1 MATRFRA
8 LAAPIDVSTG
18 DRGRLG
24 DALTVADTPLPL
36 RWPREDIG
44 GHDGAVT
51 IGKIDKVEMGDNEV
65 WVEGVIF
72 DDIDRER
79 MPRLAEDVATAMTLI
94 REGVLGL
101 SVDLDDF
108 DAVPVRVGSNE
119 PVDIDALEDPEVELE
134 LLVTKGRIRAATLV
148 DIPAYV
154 ETNHT
159 FELYE
164 DDECDVTSED
174 EDEISIVA
182 SVSGDSKLPV
192 VDDREHEWDGGA
204 AAGRVFDAYSDED
217 GNVDK
222 QRAGKAFLWVDGD
235 GTKRG
240 DYRLGFAD
248 IVDGELRI
256 VPRGVAALAG
266 GRGIGATKGISSS
279 DQKALEGRT
288 CTLYARVREQYEDWP
303 ECPFDSDEA
312 AHAALVATMA
322 TADID
327 YPARAFVSP
336 VEIKGPT
343 PITYDF
349 EADPPRAYGHI
360 ALRHTCHVGFK
371 DTCVLPPIDES
382 GDYPEFNRIPI
393 ETEDGPVFAGR
404 ITVGGRHAGLE
415 LSADAT
421 RRAYDDKTEAAYVQ
435 ATTDKWGIFVCG
447 PIAADIDDRTMRVL
461 TRRKVSGD
469 WREVAEGLALVEVL
483 ALSPGPRLYSEPGFP
498 VATHSYR
505 GRQTALVASF
515 GPEPEGAPQRVD
527 VGEIAREAFAAFLE
541 IQAEEGEKSKL
552 REELA
557 SLMGMDAE
565 KMRAELALAVGDA

>member
-18 DRGRLG
+18 DRRRFT
-24 DALTVADTPLPL
+24 DALTVAPTPLPL
-36 RWPREDIG
+36 RWPREDVG

-51 IGKIDKVEMGDNEV
+51 IGRIDKVSMSDNEV
-65 WVEGVIF
+65 WVEGTIF

-79 MPRLAEDVATAMTLI
+79 MPRLAEDVATAMTLV

-108 DAVPVRVGSNE
+108 DAIPVQIGSNE
-119 PVDIDALEDPEVELE
+119 PVDMDILEDPEVELE
-134 LLVTKGRIRAATLV
+134 LLITKGRIRAATLV

-159 FELYE
+159 FELFEDPDAEVISE
-164 DDECDVTSED
+164 DD
-174 EDEISIVA
+174 DEISIVA
-182 SVSGDSKLPV
+182 SITGDSKLPV
-192 VDDREHEWDGGA
+192 VDDREHEWDGAA
-204 AAGRVFDAYSDED
+204 AAGRVFDAYEDAD

-222 QRAGKAFLWVDGD
+222 ARAAKAFLWTDGD

-240 DYRLGFAD
+240 DYKLGFAD
-248 IVDGELRI
+248 IIDGELRI
-256 VPRGVAALAG
+256 VPRAVAALAG
-266 GRGIGATKGISSS
+266 GRGVDAVTGIS
-279 DQKALEGRT
+279 DGDRKALQSRT

-322 TADID
+322 ATEID
-327 YPARAFVSP
+327 FPASAFVPP

-343 PITYDF
+343 PITYDW
-349 EADPPRAYGHI
+349 DKGVVYGHI

-382 GDYPEFNRIPI
+382 GEYPYFNRIPV
-393 ETEDGPVFAGR
+393 ETENGPIFAGR
-404 ITVGGRHAGLE
+404 ITVGGRHAALD

-421 RRAYDDKTEAAYVQ
+421 VREYDAKTEAAYPR

-447 PIAADIDDRTMRVL
+447 PIRSDLDDRTVRVL
-461 TRRKVSGD
+461 GRRKVSGD
-469 WREVAEGLALVEVL
+469 WREKSEGLGLVEVL

-498 VATHSYR
+498 VATHSHR

-527 VGEIAREAFAAFLE
+527 VGEIAREAFSAFLE
-541 IQAEEGEKSKL
+541 LQAEEGEKSKL

-557 SLMGMDAE
+557 SLMGMDADRIRE
-565 KMRAELALAVGDA
+565 ELARTIGDD